1 MSNLA
6 VKIEP
11 VVEPVESV
19 EYSNIIS
26 FDLVKSI
33 REQEKAKPKPPNN
46 AVAGQSSEVYAFKT
60 KEEIAAMI
68 KVFDKHIEEA
78 TNANQ
83 RQIAFKHRLLFIAG
97 INLGLRASDL
107 RTMRFSFFFNQDANG
122 NLVWKDSYSLQPKKT
137 RKYKKLVTLYFN
149 DAVRA
154 VINNYIAEYPIN
166 DINEYLFLS
175 RKGNEPI
182 TVGGIRRIIKDAA
195 KEAGLMSANY
205 GSHSLR
211 KTWARHCFEGASDK
225 AKALV
230 TLQKCLNHSD
240 QLTTLKY
247 IGILSED
254 IQDMYESINLGIDFL

>member
-33 REQEKAKPKPPNN
+33 REQEKAKSKPPNN

-83 RQIAFKHRLLFIAG
+83 RQIARRNKMLFVV
-97 INLGLRASDL
+97 GLNVGVRASDL
-107 RTMRFSFFFNQDANG
+107 RTMRFSFFFSKRLNG
-122 NLVWKDSYSLQPKKT
+122 ELEWKDSYSIQPKKT
-137 RKYKKLVTLYFN
+137 RKYKKFVKLYFN
-149 DAVRA
+149 QAVRK
-154 VINNYIAEYPIN
+154 VVDDYVAEYPIN
-166 DINEYLFLS
+166 DVNDYVFPS
-175 RKGNEPI
+175 RKGDEPI
-182 TVGGIRRIIKDAA
+182 TVGGIRRILKDTA
-195 KEAGLMSANY
+195 KEAGVNQTV

-211 KTWARHCFEGASDK
+211 KSFGFWVWHNAEDK
-225 AKALV
+225 EKALV
-230 TLQKCLNHSD
+230 VLSQIYNHSTVA
-240 QLTTLKY
+240 TTRKY
-247 IGILSED
+247 IGLLDDEIED
-254 IQDMYESINLGIDFL
+254 TFNSLDLGLDMI